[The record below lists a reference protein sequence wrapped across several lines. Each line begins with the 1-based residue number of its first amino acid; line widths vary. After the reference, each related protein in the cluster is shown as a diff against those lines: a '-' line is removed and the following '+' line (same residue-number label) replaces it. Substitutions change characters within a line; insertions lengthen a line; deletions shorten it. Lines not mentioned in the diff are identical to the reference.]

1 MDYVDQLLQAMRCG
15 IETGTTPDCSKC
27 PYELLAKLPDGFPAT
42 RADVVVDGKSYF
54 RCCDT
59 DQITK
64 EAISLIE
71 SWRETHG

>member
-15 IETGTTPDCSKC
+15 IETQTTPDCSKC

-59 DQITK
+59 DQIMK

>member
-15 IETGTTPDCSKC
+15 IEKQTTPDCSKC
-27 PYELLAKLPDGFPAT
+27 PYELLVKLPNGFPAAN
-42 RADVVVDGKSYF
+42 ADVVVDGRSYF

-59 DQITK
+59 DKIRK

-71 SWRETHG
+71 SWRETHV